1 MIHAYFERI
10 KEIIDLYAA
19 APFVAD
25 AQVSFQTRPG
35 DQGFVTGIVT
45 FINGSELHFREYLDG
60 ADDRLDKLMYTY
72 HCQDINDTL
81 IFRYDNANHRPANMA
96 YDHKHIREGVIPVA
110 PPSLEQVLLESA
122 ENGQWL

>member
-1 MIHAYFERI
+1 MIHAYFEQI

-35 DQGFVTGIVT
+35 DQGYFSGIVT

-60 ADDRLDKLMYTY
+60 VDDRLDRPMYTY
-72 HCQDINDTL
+72 HFQDVDDRL
-81 IFRYDNANHRPANMA
+81 IFRYDNAVHRPASA
-96 YDHKHIREGVIPVA
+96 SFDHKHTPEEVILV
-110 PPSLEQVLLESA
+110 PPPTLEQKSYFI
-122 ENGQWL
+122 